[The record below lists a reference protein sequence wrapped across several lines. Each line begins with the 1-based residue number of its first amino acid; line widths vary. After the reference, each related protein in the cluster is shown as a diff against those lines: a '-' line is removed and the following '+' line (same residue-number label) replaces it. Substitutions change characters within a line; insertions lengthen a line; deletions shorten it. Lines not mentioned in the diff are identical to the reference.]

1 MTVFQTDGVEYYFWV
16 NLDDRCPHTVT
27 VYPNF
32 FIFTGV
38 NCRSQFNMRY
48 IYSYE
53 LCTYTGYYSC
63 VYTAVEPGY
72 NLTVKLVLSKI
83 YQKLG

>member
-1 MTVFQTDGVEYYFWV
+1 
-16 NLDDRCPHTVT
+16 
-27 VYPNF
+27 
-32 FIFTGV
+32 
-38 NCRSQFNMRY
+38 
-48 IYSYE
+48 
-53 LCTYTGYYSC
+53 